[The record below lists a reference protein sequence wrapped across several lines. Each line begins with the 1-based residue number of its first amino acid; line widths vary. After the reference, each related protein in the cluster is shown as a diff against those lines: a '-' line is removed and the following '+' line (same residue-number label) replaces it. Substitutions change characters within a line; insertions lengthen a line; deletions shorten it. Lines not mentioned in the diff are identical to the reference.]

1 MSPSNASDHISMASS
16 CLSDSVRRLLDAAD
30 ARHEHASLAVNEALK
45 HDVKSDSIEFSEEL
59 IKDVLEIDSA
69 SEERNGGWF
78 YDNILRL
85 GPLIQRCIQVVLS
98 GDSWNSSD
106 YRQGISLPIYL
117 RS

>member
-30 ARHEHASLAVNEALK
+30 ARHEHACLAVNEALK

-69 SEERNGGWF
+69 YEERNDEWF
-78 YDNILRL
+78 YDSILRI
-85 GPLIQRCIQVVLS
+85 GPLIQRCLQVVVS
-98 GDSWNSSD
+98 GGNWDSSD
-106 YRQGISLPIYL
+106 HRQGISLPV
-117 RS
+117 